1 MLNFV
6 DDSPILLFLRAAFL
20 GYSSKGDTKACL
32 NGYPLCP
39 KDPDQLVNYLNNHNG
54 GFFKFFNRQLQH
66 QPNYSPYFNKYLND
80 TDKELRDLK
89 LTPRLP
95 KVGFASRI
103 LNDPIDIVEIG
114 HYGKIANTRLPIH
127 DVDYDKAVLTQHHQ
141 PQSDLAYDNNE
152 QNSVYSTRKAKK
164 ISFPGKMTKSFTA
177 NVMIFPD
184 RTGTGNLILSEDP
197 AVGLKISFVG
207 EPSEKGKPKVKF
219 LYDSERHSKKMRF
232 PEDED

>member
-6 DDSPILLFLRAAFL
+6 DNSPILLFLRAAFL

-54 GFFKFFNRQLQH
+54 GFFRFFNQQLQH
-66 QPNYSPYFNKYLND
+66 QPQYSAHLKKYLNE

-95 KVGFASRI
+95 KLGFASRI
-103 LNDPIDIVEIG
+103 LNDPIDILEIG
-114 HYGKIANTRLPIH
+114 KYGKIANTRLPVRN
-127 DVDYDKAVLTQHHQ
+127 VDYNKVVSQYQ
-141 PQSDLAYDNNE
+141 PPADLAYDNNE
-152 QNSVYSTRKAKK
+152 QNSVFPTRKDKK
-164 ISFPGKMTKSFTA
+164 ISFPGRVTKSFTA

-207 EPSEKGKPKVKF
+207 EAPEKSKSKVKF
-219 LYDSERHSKKMRF
+219 LYDNERYGKKMRF
-232 PEDED
+232 PVDEE